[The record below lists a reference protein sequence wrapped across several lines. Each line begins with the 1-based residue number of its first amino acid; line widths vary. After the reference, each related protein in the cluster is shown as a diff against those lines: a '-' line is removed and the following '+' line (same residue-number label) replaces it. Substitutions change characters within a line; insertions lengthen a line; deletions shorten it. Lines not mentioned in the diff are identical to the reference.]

1 MLSRNL
7 TYQPNAMPTQS
18 AMEESDKLTSTSLP
32 LSNGKQTTTNKKKHN
47 TNNSTHKSQV
57 ALRRR
62 RTAPRQQFQRG
73 GSDRGR
79 SIKTAARMFIFA
91 AMNFCFILPS
101 VYVFMVLEGP
111 ASVQRKE
118 ALYREQ
124 QELLLARN
132 ISHMRIDKLVRVQ
145 EIMCKKMR
153 GNPWTYRH
161 SLHLAYSII
170 TTIGFGEL
178 APITPLGK
186 LTAIGYGVFG
196 IALNILCLGSLR
208 LILNMLIYR
217 LLWWYARCKRGITR
231 HTRSF
236 VKVTFTLVL
245 ITVLW
250 AMTALFTYSHGST
263 NWSWFLSWYNTFI
276 AVTTIGFGDV
286 VIFDDFNNYL
296 NIYHDLE
303 PNTFL
308 EHMLQL
314 LFMINIILILA
325 LFSTMFE
332 LIQKTNVRRVS
343 KRVSHIVNIIHQTQA
358 KDKARLNPIL
368 ALGRESVGAGSV
380 MEVLPTIME
389 MESERDSCRSEGE
402 WSDEVFESE
411 TGGDL

>member
-1 MLSRNL
+1 MEV
-7 TYQPNAMPTQS
+7 QS
-18 AMEESDKLTSTSLP
+18 TTSTSLP
-32 LSNGKQTTTNKKKHN
+32 LSNGK
-47 TNNSTHKSQV
+47 SHKSQV
-57 ALRRR
+57 PLRRR

-79 SIKTAARMFIFA
+79 SVKTAARMFIFA
-91 AMNFCFILPS
+91 AMNCCFILPC

-118 ALYREQ
+118 VLYREYR
-124 QELLLARN
+124 ELLLTRN
-132 ISHMRIDKLVRVQ
+132 ISHMNIDKLVRVQ
-145 EIMCKKMR
+145 EIMCKRMR
-153 GNPWTYRH
+153 GNPWSYRH

-186 LTAIGYGVFG
+186 LTVIGYGMFG

-231 HTRSF
+231 HTRSV

-245 ITVLW
+245 ISVLW
-250 AMTALFTYSHGST
+250 AMTALFTYSHGPT

-296 NIYHDLE
+296 NMYHDLE

-332 LIQKTNVRRVS
+332 LMQKTNVRRVS

-358 KDKARLNPIL
+358 KDNARLNPIL
-368 ALGRESVGAGSV
+368 GLGKESVAAGSV
-380 MEVLPTIME
+380 IEVLPTIME
-389 MESERDSCRSEGE
+389 MESERESIFRSERE

-411 TGGDL
+411 TGSENTVR